1 MRTLLLLKTPPI
13 DRVPHPPDAGKAGR
27 RRGNQSI
34 EEEEEERRRLG
45 QKAEKFSVRAIF
57 LFDQK
62 SVVFSKKN
70 EYGY

>member
-13 DRVPHPPDAGKAGR
+13 DQVPHPSYAGKAGR

-45 QKAEKFSVRAIF
+45 QKAEKFSVLA
-57 LFDQK
+57 
-62 SVVFSKKN
+62 
-70 EYGY
+70 